1 MTLLRSQH
9 SNLLWKI
16 STRALRKNFSYPA
29 AVTIPHH
36 HRALSTSSD
45 QEPTLSPKP
54 GKNSPLNP
62 FLQSVANYANL
73 SKFRLSALV
82 VVTTSAGYLC
92 TGVPIDPLLLST
104 TCIGTALCA
113 ASANSFNQTIERDYD
128 RLMNRT
134 KQRPLPSGKLTVP
147 QALTFAISSG
157 AAGVGMLYAF
167 SNPVVALLGA
177 GNIFLYAGPY
187 THMKRLT
194 EANTWVGSVVGAIPP
209 AMGWAAATGGDLM
222 SLDNGALCALLFL
235 WQFPHFFAL
244 AWMHRE
250 VCIALLSLLSF
261 PHSSP
266 PLPSPPLP
274 VGLPQGW
281 VPNGSC
287 Q

>member
-1 MTLLRSQH
+1 MTLLRSQP
-9 SNLLWKI
+9 SSLLGKL
-16 STRALRKNFSYPA
+16 SSRALRNNFPPRSASVPIA
-29 AVTIPHH
+29 STT
-36 HRALSTSSD
+36 HRFLSD
-45 QEPTLSPKP
+45 QDPTSSPKP
-54 GKNSPLNP
+54 GKSAPLP
-62 FLQSVANYANL
+62 PLLQNLAHYANL

-104 TCIGTALCA
+104 TCLGTALCA

-147 QALTFAISSG
+147 QALTFAVGSG

-187 THMKRLT
+187 TYMKRLS

-250 VCIALLSLLSF
+250 VCLSNC
-261 PHSSP
+261 P
-266 PLPSPPLP
+266 
-274 VGLPQGW
+274 
-281 VPNGSC
+281 
-287 Q
+287 